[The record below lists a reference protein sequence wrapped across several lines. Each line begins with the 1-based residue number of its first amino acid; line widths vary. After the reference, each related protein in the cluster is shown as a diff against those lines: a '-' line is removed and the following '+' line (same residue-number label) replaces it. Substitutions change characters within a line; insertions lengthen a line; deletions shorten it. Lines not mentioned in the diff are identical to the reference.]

1 MREYTTWMPN
11 KALKIRADFR
21 ADFDIEN
28 AVR

>member
-21 ADFDIEN
+21 ADFR
-28 AVR
+28 AKSAF